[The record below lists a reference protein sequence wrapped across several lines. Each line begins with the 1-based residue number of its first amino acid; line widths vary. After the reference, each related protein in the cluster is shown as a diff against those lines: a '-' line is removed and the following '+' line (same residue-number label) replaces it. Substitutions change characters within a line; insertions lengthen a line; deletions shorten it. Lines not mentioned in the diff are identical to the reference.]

1 MSERVTLLTLARDLG
16 VSRAT
21 VSNAYNRPDQL
32 SADLRDRI
40 LARADQLGFAGPDP
54 RARGLRSGRTGAV

>member
-1 MSERVTLLTLARDLG
+1 VSERPTLQTVADHLG

-32 SADLRDRI
+32 SPALRERV
-40 LARADQLGFAGPDP
+40 LAA
-54 RARGLRSGRTGAV
+54 AR

>member
-1 MSERVTLLTLARDLG
+1 VQVSNDEPPEQPIARLTLLTLAQDLG

-32 SADLRDRI
+32 SPALRARI
-40 LARADQLGFAGPDP
+40 LARA
-54 RARGLRSGRTGAV
+54 